1 MYTTLRL
8 IHVIAGIFV
17 GGTYLFLVPILEPRL
32 KRLGPAIQSSVM
44 RALMPVLTPVMG
56 LSFIVLFG
64 TGTAMTL
71 LIRQGNLSQLVTT
84 AWGWDILIG
93 IIATIIICI
102 VGFGIITPTGIRMEK
117 LGRSI
122 EGRAP
127 SPEEG
132 QRLNQFSARIEKL
145 SRINFIFVVI
155 ALATMVI
162 ARYL

>member
-32 KRLGPAIQSSVM
+32 RRLGPAIQGPVIS
-44 RALMPVLTPVMG
+44 ALMPILTPVMG

-84 AWGWDILIG
+84 AWGWVIFLG
-93 IIATIIICI
+93 IIATIAICI

-127 SPEEG
+127 TPEEG
-132 QRLNQFSARIEKL
+132 QRLHQLSLRIEKL

-162 ARYL
+162 SRYL

>member
-32 KRLGPAIQSSVM
+32 RRLGPAIQGSVM
-44 RALMPVLTPVMG
+44 SALMPILTPVMG

-84 AWGWDILIG
+84 AWGWVIFLG
-93 IIATIIICI
+93 IIATIAICI

-127 SPEEG
+127 TPEEG
-132 QRLNQFSARIEKL
+132 QRLHQLSVRIEKL
-145 SRINFIFVVI
+145 SRINFVFVVI

-162 ARYL
+162 SRYL

>member
-127 SPEEG
+127 SPEEE
-132 QRLNQFSARIEKL
+132 QRLHQLSVRIEKL

>member
-44 RALMPVLTPVMG
+44 RAIMPVLTPVMI

-93 IIATIIICI
+93 TIATILICI
-102 VGFGIITPTGIRMEK
+102 VGFGILMPTGMRMEK

-132 QRLNQFSARIEKL
+132 QRLHQLSVRIEKL

>member
-32 KRLGPAIQSSVM
+32 RRLGPAIQGSVM
-44 RALMPVLTPVMG
+44 SALMPILTPVMG

-84 AWGWDILIG
+84 TRGWVILLG
-93 IIATIIICI
+93 IIATIAICI

-127 SPEEG
+127 TPEEG
-132 QRLNQFSARIEKL
+132 QRLHQLSVRIEKL

-162 ARYL
+162 SRYL